1 MSTALKS
8 STGKRKWKVLT
19 DLDKVLKS
27 SQSLKFNWN
36 NAIINGIS
44 QLITHCLT
52 YIWYDTIPLAKFICK
67 QIAIWHN
74 PDNLRFYFTPRKW
87 YFTEINRVLVYITSI
102 LENRQKRL
110 IERCVAYNVCW
121 NQSTI
126 FVEKILERKFSLEAI
141 SVWNYVDVVLAD
153 RLREKGMLQGLLGT
167 YFLKPSYFCALR
179 SKYDTCVENSSGSAD
194 RPCHARAYVTSKTRN
209 LHNTLHEA
217 LCNEPC
223 YFSEIVCWDIT
234 HLNLSIPGSALRT
247 SSTIRIVTGRE
258 ATAVKK
264 PLECRFATQSLTSS
278 ILCWW
283 SQDGALSTAFI
294 TVTLLSW
301 ESLRYIFR
309 TWTWAVTW
317 LFLSRDNLV
326 ISPVNAT
333 WPFPVNVGSEQ
344 NLENSSLAA
353 KQTVL
358 KRQKAARIRGK
369 IPVIEILFSFILVF

>member
-74 PDNLRFYFTPRKW
+74 LDNLRFYFTPRYDILLKLIESL
-87 YFTEINRVLVYITSI
+87 FTSI

-153 RLREKGMLQGLLGT
+153 RLREKGMLQGLPGT

-179 SKYDTCVENSSGSAD
+179 SKYDTCVENSSGSAEHTL
-194 RPCHARAYVTSKTRN
+194 PQKHATYIIHYMKRSATSRAISVKLYAETS
-209 LHNTLHEA
+209 H
-217 LCNEPC
+217 
-223 YFSEIVCWDIT
+223 I
-234 HLNLSIPGSALRT
+234 
-247 SSTIRIVTGRE
+247 
-258 ATAVKK
+258 
-264 PLECRFATQSLTSS
+264 
-278 ILCWW
+278 
-283 SQDGALSTAFI
+283 
-294 TVTLLSW
+294 
-301 ESLRYIFR
+301 
-309 TWTWAVTW
+309 
-317 LFLSRDNLV
+317 
-326 ISPVNAT
+326 
-333 WPFPVNVGSEQ
+333 
-344 NLENSSLAA
+344 
-353 KQTVL
+353 
-358 KRQKAARIRGK
+358 
-369 IPVIEILFSFILVF
+369 